1 MSENSII
8 IEKLIPDSL
17 AGVRI
22 DKVLHEMWPEYSRSR
37 LQSMIKNKKVSIDNQ
52 AVGQKFKPIG
62 GEKITC
68 SVDPLVEEQEVIPQ
82 DIPINV
88 IYEDDDVI
96 IINKPVNMVVHPA
109 AGNWDGTLQNG
120 LLFRYPELN
129 NVPRSGIVHR
139 LDKDTSGL
147 MVVARNS
154 ASHQYMVKILSERN
168 VNRHYMTIVDGVP
181 IAGKTIDAPIAR
193 DPRNRKKMG
202 VVVNGKFAVTH
213 FKVKEKYRQHCLLDI
228 KLETGRTHQ
237 IRVHLSHIGYP
248 VIGDTT
254 YGARKKIPP
263 GCADELKEAIQ
274 KCNRQMLHAYKLSF
288 IHPTKNK
295 LMTWKVPLAD
305 DMLELLNLLDTDY
318 LQRGQLA
325 PEFFKEDEDFDDDY
339 TPPDEDYYEVITLY
353 DFEEE

>member
-1 MSENSII
+1 LSENTLLV
-8 IEKLIPDSL
+8 EKIIPDKL

-22 DKVLHEMWPEYSRSR
+22 DKVLHEMLPEYSRSR
-37 LQSMIKNKKVSIDNQ
+37 LQNMIKDQKVLVDNKII
-52 AVGQKFKPIG
+52 GHKFKPIG
-62 GEKITC
+62 GEKVLC
-68 SVDPLVEEQEVIPQ
+68 SVDPLIEEQEIVPQ
-82 DIPINV
+82 DIPLNV
-88 IYEDDDVI
+88 VYEDDDII
-96 IINKPVNMVVHPA
+96 IINKPIGMVVHPA

-147 MVVARNS
+147 MVVSRNS
-154 ASHQYMVKILSERN
+154 VSHQYMVKVLSQRE

-202 VVVNGKFAVTH
+202 VVVNGKYAITH
-213 FKVKEKYRQHCLLDI
+213 FKVKEKYRQHSLLDV

-248 VIGDTT
+248 VIGDLT

-263 GCADELKEAIQ
+263 GCEDGLKEAIQ
-274 KCNRQMLHAYKLSF
+274 VCNRQMLHAYKLSF
-288 IHPTKNK
+288 VHPTKKK
-295 LMTWKVPLAD
+295 LMTWKAPLAD
-305 DMLELLNLLDTDY
+305 DMLKMLNLLDTDY

-325 PEFFKEDEDFDDDY
+325 AKFFKEEDGFDDDY
-339 TPPDEDYYEVITLY
+339 VPPEDGYYEVITLY